1 MAHPELNSIRTAFLQ
16 RVAAPSIPHAAFKLA
31 WLLAFKYMNR
41 ETQTARP
48 AQATLAHDLN
58 VSIRTVQ
65 RLLDI
70 LEPLGLIIVPGDGRG
85 LASTYCIDA
94 ERATRV
100 SSFSA
105 EKGDKKGR
113 QPAPKRVTPVSPQPR
128 RRTKKSPSEG
138 LSGPSEGWRE
148 RVRTSCEN
156 ISLPAGTRRS
166 RGTPPKKVSALAT
179 PQQEP
184 NHLLRGERKNR
195 RERKMD
201 TRLRPPGQRQSGARL
216 KRSGSRQE
224 ATVLLLKVGANVQD
238 HP

>member
-85 LASTYCIDA
+85 LASTYYI
-94 ERATRV
+94 T
-100 SSFSA
+100 
-105 EKGDKKGR
+105 
-113 QPAPKRVTPVSPQPR
+113 SP
-128 RRTKKSPSEG
+128 
-138 LSGPSEGWRE
+138 
-148 RVRTSCEN
+148 
-156 ISLPAGTRRS
+156 
-166 RGTPPKKVSALAT
+166 
-179 PQQEP
+179 
-184 NHLLRGERKNR
+184 
-195 RERKMD
+195 
-201 TRLRPPGQRQSGARL
+201 
-216 KRSGSRQE
+216 GSRSSCAARSIFTCHYE
-224 ATVLLLKVGANVQD
+224 E
-238 HP
+238 